1 MSKKFVL
8 GASHSGAGKTT
19 ISMGI
24 MKALVK
30 RGYSVQPFKVGPDY
44 IDPAFHTYVTG
55 NKCRNLDSWML
66 EEEKVKYLY
75 NKNAKDKDISVIEGV
90 MGLFDGHSSNN
101 GIGSTAHV
109 SKIVDSSVVLI
120 IDASGMAMSA
130 GALVQGYMNFDNHVD
145 IKYVIVNKVNSLNHY
160 EIIKDAIEKFNDVK
174 CIGYMKKNP
183 DISLKSRH
191 LGLIPSVEVKDLDE
205 KLDLIARQIE
215 ETIDLDLLINSLEEN
230 SIIFEEEELEEK
242 KIRLAVAYDKAF
254 NFYYHDNLDFLEEKG
269 AEIIYFSPMEDESLP
284 ENIDG
289 IYIGG
294 GFPEIFP
301 LELQNNNKM
310 KEAIRNASD
319 KGMPIYAEC
328 GGLMYLSNNLKDLES
343 KSYNMVGIFPNDV
356 TMTPRLKRFGYVDV
370 EIQNDCIIGEKG
382 QRFRAHEFHRSEIK
396 SDYNNYVYE
405 IKKIRNGDVIKAWQ
419 GGYIKNNT
427 LAQYAH
433 IHFYSAPFVGEKFI
447 NSCIAYRREL
457 NG

>member
-8 GASHSGAGKTT
+8 AATHSGAGKTT

-24 MKALVK
+24 MKALVR
-30 RGYSVQPFKVGPDY
+30 RGYNVQPFKVGPDY
-44 IDPAFHTYVTG
+44 IDPAFHSYVTG

-66 EEEKVKYLY
+66 EEENVKYLF
-75 NKNAKDKDISVIEGV
+75 NKNSFDKDISVIEGV

-109 SKIVDSSVVLI
+109 SKIIDSSVVLI

-130 GALVQGYMNFDNHVD
+130 GALVQGYMNFDSDVN

-174 CIGYMKKNP
+174 CIGYMKKNQ

-205 KLDLIARQIE
+205 KLNLIADKIE
-215 ETIDLDLLINSLEEN
+215 ETIDIDLLIDSLDEWKIRVEEN
-230 SIIFEEEELEEK
+230 INSDK

-254 NFYYHDNLDFLEEKG
+254 NFYYHDNLDFLKERG
-269 AEIIYFSPMEDESLP
+269 AEIVYFSPLEDKQLP
-284 ENIDG
+284 DNIDG

-294 GFPEIFP
+294 GFPEMFP
-301 LELQNNNKM
+301 LELQNNIEM
-310 KEAIRNASD
+310 KNEIKNASD

-328 GGLMYLSNNLKDLES
+328 GGLMYLSRTIRDLEDN
-343 KSYNMVGIFPNDV
+343 SYDMVGVFQNDV
-356 TMTPRLKRFGYVDV
+356 KMTSRLKRFGYIEA
-370 EIQNDCIIGEKG
+370 EILRDCIIGKRG
-382 QRFRAHEFHRSEIK
+382 QHFKAHEFHRSEIN

-405 IKKIRNGDVIKAWQ
+405 IKKIRNGDVIKQWEC
-419 GGYIKNNT
+419 GYMKNNT

-433 IHFYSAPFVGEKFI
+433 VHFYCAPCIGEKFI
-447 NSCIAYRREL
+447 NSCIDYRREL